1 MQVRKQSF
9 VPAPRRL
16 SVLIGVALF
25 GGLPGP
31 LAHAACVTTGL
42 TTVCDTSAPNPSTG
56 RIGGQGASSPANQS
70 VTLRPGAQ
78 LTVGNTHAI
87 SLGDNATILLEDGAV
102 VSNSASAT
110 TPVTDGWGAR
120 GNTIEFGSN
129 GKLTISANAK
139 VQALG
144 TDTMGEAVNVMGGGN
159 TIINYGLIS
168 AVSAPA
174 IWFQDLVVG
183 VPNAI
188 ENYGI
193 IESGDRI
200 TSNVIGNSGNGAV
213 TFYNHSGASVHGS
226 LNFGGGSDS
235 LLLAPHST
243 ITGNIGGGGGN
254 NTLILYG
261 EAGSDDTL
269 TGAITNFQSI
279 RKDGDGKWTLT
290 GSIGNNSS
298 AGGAPLAVQVRQGT
312 LALTGNNSSFNGSLR
327 VELAGT
333 LEARAQSLPPSVI
346 NNGLVLFN
354 QPDNGTYAGTI
365 GGGTGH
371 VAKSGAG
378 ILTLSGANT
387 YGGQT
392 YIDGGSIAVGAD
404 NALGN
409 SNGKVL
415 LNGGALVFNN
425 SFSLSN
431 SRNVELAS
439 NNGTL
444 SANAG
449 VTGTLTQVVSGA
461 GTLTK
466 DGPGTIVLANNG
478 NSWAGGTIIAAGTLQ
493 LGSGGVSGS
502 LPSGSAVTN
511 NGTLL
516 LNRTGAFTVGNLIS
530 GSGGLSQIASSG
542 IATLTG
548 DNSYAGPT
556 TVTAGTL
563 YVNGAQ
569 TGKGAATVA
578 SGATLGGTGKLG
590 GNVTIQSGGT
600 LAPGG
605 AGAAAGTLTIDG
617 DLTLQ
622 SGALLSYS
630 LGQAGVTGGALNDLT
645 NVGGNL
651 ALGGTLNVSTSTG
664 GTFGP
669 GVYRLFNYGG
679 ARSGSLT
686 LGTMP
691 VAGNYFIQTS
701 VDKQVNLVNA
711 DGLTLNYW
719 DGDAGPKNNGVIDG
733 GSGTWRVGG
742 AGTSDNWTNTAG
754 TVNAAWSQGAFAV
767 FAGQGGNVKVDSATA
782 IQVQGMQFA
791 ANGYTLV
798 NNAGTDALT
807 LTGAVVSG
815 GGPNEADVR
824 VGDGSAG
831 GAGYTANIAA
841 TLAGAARLVKT
852 DLGTL
857 VLSGV
862 NTYAGGTVVKS
873 GTLQVAQNL
882 NLGAASGALSL
893 DGGTLAATAS
903 FNTGR
908 AITLGAGSGG
918 INVMGAATDL
928 GVTSAIGGSGA
939 LTKLGDGSLTLQADN
954 SYTGGTTISGGIL
967 HLGGGGGGSA
977 TGSILGN
984 VTNNGNLVFNRNN
997 TYTFAGVISG
1007 TGSIR
1012 QFGGGTT
1019 VLTADNSYTGG
1030 TTITLGTLQLGE
1042 GAGGSMA
1049 GSIVGDVINRS
1060 ALIFNRSNTHT
1071 YAGVISDIG
1080 SVTQR
1085 GNGTTVLSGDN
1096 TYTGGTTIV
1105 AGALQLGAGGATGGI
1120 VGNVVNNGS
1129 LIFNRGNT
1137 YTHGGVISGAGNV
1150 VQRGAGTTVLGGVNT
1165 YTGGTAV
1172 NSGTLQISQD
1182 ANLGNAAGALSL
1194 DGGTLATT
1202 ASFNTARATTL
1213 GAGGGGINVAA
1224 STSFGMTSAIGGS
1237 GALSKGG
1244 AGTLTLHADNVYAG
1258 GTTITAGTL
1267 QLGAGAGGAATG
1279 SISGNVANN
1288 GTLAFNRGNT
1298 YTFGGLISGSGGV
1311 TQLGNGATVLTAN
1324 NTYTGGTT
1332 ITAGI
1337 LQLGAGAGGST
1348 AGGIVGDVTNNGSL
1362 LVNRSNTYTL
1372 GGAISGTGSVTQ
1384 QGNGTTVLTA
1394 ANTYTGG
1401 TTITAGVLQLGAG
1414 GTTGSIVGNVSNNG
1428 ALAFNRSD
1436 TYTYGGTISG
1446 TGSATQQGNGTTILT
1461 ANNTYTGGT
1470 TVDAGSLYVN
1480 GDQTAATGAT
1490 TVNNAT
1496 LGGKGV
1502 IGGDVTLTGNSTL
1515 SPGDNV
1521 AAPGTLTIK
1530 GNLALGSGTTLDY
1543 SFGEANVV
1551 GGPLNDLI
1559 VVAGDVSLGGKLNV
1573 ALSPG
1578 GSLDVG
1584 VYRVISYDGTLSNA
1598 AGLTLGTL
1606 PTGADR
1612 TDYFIQTSV
1621 DKQVNLTYSNG
1632 LTLNHWDGGAGP
1644 KNNSQVNGGSGT
1656 WVAPGGVNDNWTDVG
1671 GRVNA
1676 GWNQDAYAIFSGQ
1689 SGTVRVD
1696 SSANGAINVQG
1707 MQFATD
1713 GYVLQGNASGDK
1725 LSLTGAAAGSGSNE
1739 ATIRVGDGT
1748 AVGAGYTA
1756 TIATVLD
1763 GAAKVV
1769 KTDLGTLALSGV
1781 NTYTGGTAVNSG
1793 TVQVSRDANLGA
1805 ASGALSLDGGTLAA
1819 TASFD
1824 TGRAITV
1831 GLGGGGI
1838 NVAAST
1844 SFGVTSAIG
1853 GSGALS
1859 KGGAGTLTLH
1869 ADNVYAGGTTI
1880 TAGTL
1885 QLGAGAGGAA
1895 TGSISGNVA
1904 NNGTLAFNRGNTYT
1918 FGGLISGS
1926 GGVTQLGNG
1935 ATVLTANNTYTGG
1948 TTITAGILQLGAGA
1962 GGSTAGGIVGD
1973 VTNNGSLL
1981 VNRSNTYTLGG
1992 AISGTGSVTQQ
2003 GNGATILTA
2012 ANTYTGGTTVSAG
2025 SLYVNGDQTAA
2036 TGATTVNNAT
2046 LGGKGVIGGD
2056 VTLTGNSTLSPGD
2069 NVAAP
2074 GTLTIKGNLALGSG
2088 TTLDYS
2094 FGEANVVGGPLN
2106 DLIVVAGDV
2115 SLGGKLNVALSPGG
2129 SLDVGVY
2136 RVISY
2141 DGTLSNAAGLTLGT
2155 LPTGADRTDYFIQT
2169 SVDKQ
2174 VNLTYSNGLTL
2185 NHWDGGAGP
2194 KNNSQVN
2201 GGSGTWVA
2209 PGGVNDNWTD
2219 VGGRVNAGWNQ
2230 DAYAIFS
2237 GQSGTV
2243 LVDSSANGAINVQG
2257 MQFAVDGYVLQGIA
2271 SGDKLSL
2278 KGSPAGS
2285 GPNEATIRVG
2295 DGTAAG
2301 AGYTATIATVLDGA
2315 VKVVKTDLG
2324 TLALSGVNTYT
2335 GGTAVNSGTVQVSQD
2350 ANLGAASGALS
2361 LDGGT
2366 LAATASFDT
2375 GRAITVGLGDGG
2387 INVAAGAN
2395 LGVTSAI
2402 NGSGA
2407 LSKGGAGTLTLH
2419 ADNVYAGGTT
2429 ITAGTLQLGTG
2440 GTAGAIVGDVANNGA
2455 LAFNRSDTYT
2465 FGGRISGSGAV
2476 TQMGSGTTVLTAD
2489 NRYTGLTTIAAGTLQ
2504 LGAGGATGGIVGDVV
2519 NNGSLIVNRGNTYA
2533 YGGAISGSGS
2543 VTLQGGGATVLTGDS
2558 NYTGGTLIS
2567 ASTLQLGAGGTTG
2580 SILGDVTNNG
2590 ALVFNRSDTYAHG
2603 GAIVGSGSLTQQG
2616 GGTTVLTAD
2625 NRYTG
2630 GTMISAGAL
2639 QLGAGGTTGSITGD
2653 VSNNGALVFNRGD
2666 AYTFGG
2672 LVNGSGTLTQAGAGV
2687 TVLTADHAYTGGTTI
2702 SAGTLRLG
2710 DGGTSGSV
2718 LGKIVNNAALAIDRG
2733 DLVSMTNLISGSGRF
2748 MQTGAGQTVLSANN
2762 TYTGTTEGLKGSLY
2776 IDGDQS
2782 GATGATVVRA
2792 PATLGGAGII
2802 GGDVSVDGTLSPGG
2816 STGVPG
2822 TLTINGKLTLDGGA
2836 KLAYSFGQAGVVG
2849 GPLNDLTIVK
2859 GDLVLGG
2866 KLDVVTSPGG
2876 RFDPGV
2882 YRVISYGGALTD
2894 NGLAVG
2900 SIPSPSF
2907 SLQTAVAGQVN
2918 LVNTGGLSLNVWDGS
2933 AASGKNNSKVDGGDG
2948 HWQHANGN
2956 NNWTNTLGTPNAS
2969 YSDAS
2974 FAIFMAA
2981 AGKVTVDNSLG
2992 QVRSGGMQF
3001 ASDGYRLLGDAVEL
3015 VPDAGG
3021 GVTMRV
3027 GDGTG
3032 PGSGYTA
3039 TIDAAL
3045 TGDARLV
3052 KTDLGTLVLNGA
3064 NRHTG
3069 GTDINAGT
3077 VQIASDTALGAAGT
3091 AIGMNGGTLRTTQ
3104 NLAQSRAITLGAQGG
3119 SVEPQA
3125 GTTLTLASSIGG
3137 AGSLTKLGDGTA
3149 ILTGSNSYGS
3159 GASVADGVTLIK
3171 AGTLQVGNG
3180 GTSGNIVGT
3189 VSNEGVLAF
3198 NRADRYVQAEAI
3210 KGSGKLVQ
3218 RGSGTTVLNA
3228 VNAYTGGTTVTAGA
3242 LAVGD
3247 ASHAGAAINGGAVTV
3262 QGGATFGGYGS
3273 VKGDVS
3279 NAGTL
3284 AVADALPGLGGG
3296 AGAFAIAGNLSNSG
3310 LVNLAGANPGNRLTV
3325 TGNYQGQSGALSL
3338 NAYLGADASPSD
3350 KLVVDGGAATGAT
3363 ALRIINKAGPG
3374 VRTTGDGIQVV
3385 QAVNGGTTSSDAFTS
3400 AGVYAG
3406 AYAYMLF
3413 RGGVA
3418 AGTEQNWYL
3427 RSEIKSAGE
3436 SRPIY
3441 RPGVA
3446 LYGAVPSLAREL
3458 AVQQIGTFH
3467 DRRGNE
3473 ERFGDRRAGWAR
3485 TWGDHLSEGS
3495 GGMAGSS
3502 FSGNTYGMQAGQDLY
3517 ARTSDSGHQDR
3528 YGVFLGYASANG
3540 DVRGDAMGQRGY
3552 RVGKLG
3558 IQSHSVGAY
3567 WTHVGPGGWYTD
3579 TVILG
3584 SRLKVHPTSN
3594 AGDTRATRGRAFTA
3608 SVEAG
3613 LPIALKPNLSLEP
3626 QAQIIYQNTRIDSVR
3641 DAASEVSFAPKNA
3654 FIGRVGARLQGEYQV
3669 QRATWKPYARV
3680 DLEHTLGGRDKVS
3693 FSGGA
3698 TTASDM
3704 GGTQARLGLGVAV
3717 DASERVSVSASA
3729 SYGFNLGG
3737 ERRET
3742 VQGNLGVRIRW

>member
-16 SVLIGVALF
+16 SVLIGMALF

-42 TTVCDTSAPNPSTG
+42 ITVCDTSAPNPSTG

-78 LTVGNTHAI
+78 LTVGNTQAI
-87 SLGDNATILLEDGAV
+87 SLGDNATILLGDGAV
-102 VSNSASAT
+102 VSNSALAT
-110 TPVTDGWGAR
+110 TPVTGGWGAG

-129 GKLTISANAK
+129 GKLTISPNAK

-144 TDTMGEAVNVMGGGN
+144 TDTSGEAINVMGSGN
-159 TIINYGLIS
+159 TIFNYGLIS
-168 AVSAPA
+168 ASNAPA

-183 VPNAI
+183 AANAI

-193 IESGDRI
+193 IEAGDRI
-200 TSNVIGNSGNGAV
+200 TSNVIGNSGNGSV
-213 TFYNHSGASVHGS
+213 TFYNHTGSSVHGS
-226 LNFGGGSDS
+226 LNFAGGSDT
-235 LLLAPHST
+235 LLLSPHST
-243 ITGNIGGGGGN
+243 ITGNIGGGGGS

-269 TGAITNFQSI
+269 TGTITNFQSI
-279 RKDGDGKWTLT
+279 QKDGDGKWTLT
-290 GSIGNNSS
+290 GSIGNNSG

-327 VELAGT
+327 VELDGT

-346 NNGLVLFN
+346 NNGLVHFN

-392 YIDGGSIAVGAD
+392 YIDGGTLAVGAD
-404 NALGN
+404 NALGT
-409 SNGKVL
+409 SNGKVT
-415 LNGGALVFNN
+415 LNGGALAFNS

-431 SRNVELAS
+431 SRNVELGS

-466 DGPGTIVLANNG
+466 DGPGTIVLANNN

-493 LGSGGVSGS
+493 LGTGGVSGS

-511 NGTLL
+511 NGMLL
-516 LNRTGAFTVGNLIS
+516 LNRNSAFTLGNAIS
-530 GSGGLSQIASSG
+530 GSGGLSQIAPAG
-542 IATLTG
+542 IVTLTG
-548 DNSYAGPT
+548 NNSYAGPT

-622 SGALLSYS
+622 SGSLLSYA
-630 LGQAGVTGGALNDLT
+630 LGQAGVAGGALNDLT

-664 GTFGP
+664 GAFGP

-691 VAGNYFIQTS
+691 ATGNYFIQTS

-754 TVNAAWSQGAFAV
+754 TVNAAWSQDAFAV

-831 GAGYTANIAA
+831 GAGYTANVAA

-903 FNTGR
+903 FNTAR
-908 AITLGAGSGG
+908 AITLGAGNGG

-928 GVTSAIGGSGA
+928 GVTSAISGSGA

-967 HLGGGGGGSA
+967 HLGAGGGGSA
-977 TGSILGN
+977 TGGILGN
-984 VTNNGNLVFNRNN
+984 VTNNGELVFNRNN

-1012 QFGGGTT
+1012 QLGSGTT

-1042 GAGGSMA
+1042 GAGGSTA
-1049 GSIVGDVINRS
+1049 GSIVGDVINRN
-1060 ALIFNRSNTHT
+1060 ALVFNRSNTHT
-1071 YAGVISDIG
+1071 YAGVISGGG

-1096 TYTGGTTIV
+1096 TYTGGTTIA
-1105 AGALQLGAGGATGGI
+1105 AGALQLGAGGSTGGI
-1120 VGNVVNNGS
+1120 VGNVANSGS

-1137 YTHGGVISGAGNV
+1137 YTHGGIISGTGNV
-1150 VQRGAGTTVLGGVNT
+1150 VQWGAGTTVLGGVNT
-1165 YTGGTAV
+1165 YSGGTTV

-1182 ANLGNAAGALSL
+1182 ANLGAASGALSL

-1213 GAGGGGINVAA
+1213 GASGGGINVAA
-1224 STSFGMTSAIGGS
+1224 STSFGVTSAIGGS

-1244 AGTLTLHADNVYAG
+1244 AGTLALHADNVYAG

-1267 QLGAGAGGAATG
+1267 QLGAGAGGSATG

-1288 GTLAFNRGNT
+1288 GTLAFNRSNT

-1311 TQLGNGATVLTAN
+1311 TQLGNGATILTAN

-1332 ITAGI
+1332 ITGGV

-1362 LVNRSNTYTL
+1362 VFNRGNTYTL
-1372 GGAISGTGSVTQ
+1372 GGTISGTGSVTQ

-1401 TTITAGVLQLGAG
+1401 TTITAGILQLGAG

-1436 TYTYGGTISG
+1436 TYTYGGVVRG
-1446 TGSATQQGNGTTILT
+1446 TGSVVQQGAGVTVLSG
-1461 ANNTYTGGT
+1461 ANRYTGAT
-1470 TVDAGSLYVN
+1470 TVSAGSLYVN

-1490 TVNNAT
+1490 TVTDAK

-1502 IGGDVTLTGNSTL
+1502 IGGNVTLAGNSTL
-1515 SPGDNV
+1515 SPGDNGP
-1521 AAPGTLTIK
+1521 APGTLTIK

-1551 GGPLNDLI
+1551 GGPLNDLM
-1559 VVAGDVSLGGKLNV
+1559 VVAGDVSLGGKLSV

-1584 VYRVISYDGTLSNA
+1584 VYRVISYGGTLSNA

-1671 GRVNA
+1671 GKVNA
-1676 GWNQDAYAIFSGQ
+1676 GWNQDAYAVFSGQ
-1689 SGTVRVD
+1689 SGTVLVD

-1725 LSLTGAAAGSGSNE
+1725 LSLTDAAAGSGS
-1739 ATIRVGDGT
+1739 
-1748 AVGAGYTA
+1748 
-1756 TIATVLD
+1756 
-1763 GAAKVV
+1763 
-1769 KTDLGTLALSGV
+1769 
-1781 NTYTGGTAVNSG
+1781 
-1793 TVQVSRDANLGA
+1793 
-1805 ASGALSLDGGTLAA
+1805 
-1819 TASFD
+1819 
-1824 TGRAITV
+1824 
-1831 GLGGGGI
+1831 
-1838 NVAAST
+1838 
-1844 SFGVTSAIG
+1844 
-1853 GSGALS
+1853 
-1859 KGGAGTLTLH
+1859 
-1869 ADNVYAGGTTI
+1869 
-1880 TAGTL
+1880 
-1885 QLGAGAGGAA
+1885 
-1895 TGSISGNVA
+1895 
-1904 NNGTLAFNRGNTYT
+1904 
-1918 FGGLISGS
+1918 
-1926 GGVTQLGNG
+1926 
-1935 ATVLTANNTYTGG
+1935 
-1948 TTITAGILQLGAGA
+1948 
-1962 GGSTAGGIVGD
+1962 
-1973 VTNNGSLL
+1973 
-1981 VNRSNTYTLGG
+1981 
-1992 AISGTGSVTQQ
+1992 
-2003 GNGATILTA
+2003 
-2012 ANTYTGGTTVSAG
+2012 
-2025 SLYVNGDQTAA
+2025 
-2036 TGATTVNNAT
+2036 
-2046 LGGKGVIGGD
+2046 
-2056 VTLTGNSTLSPGD
+2056 
-2069 NVAAP
+2069 
-2074 GTLTIKGNLALGSG
+2074 
-2088 TTLDYS
+2088 
-2094 FGEANVVGGPLN
+2094 
-2106 DLIVVAGDV
+2106 
-2115 SLGGKLNVALSPGG
+2115 
-2129 SLDVGVY
+2129 
-2136 RVISY
+2136 
-2141 DGTLSNAAGLTLGT
+2141 
-2155 LPTGADRTDYFIQT
+2155 
-2169 SVDKQ
+2169 
-2174 VNLTYSNGLTL
+2174 
-2185 NHWDGGAGP
+2185 
-2194 KNNSQVN
+2194 
-2201 GGSGTWVA
+2201 
-2209 PGGVNDNWTD
+2209 
-2219 VGGRVNAGWNQ
+2219 
-2230 DAYAIFS
+2230 
-2237 GQSGTV
+2237 
-2243 LVDSSANGAINVQG
+2243 
-2257 MQFAVDGYVLQGIA
+2257 
-2271 SGDKLSL
+2271 
-2278 KGSPAGS
+2278 
-2285 GPNEATIRVG
+2285 NEATIRVG

-2402 NGSGA
+2402 GGSGA

-2419 ADNVYAGGTT
+2419 ADNVYAGGTR

-2465 FGGRISGSGAV
+2465 FGGQISGSGAV

-2489 NRYTGLTTIAAGTLQ
+2489 NRYTGLTTIAAGALQ

-2718 LGKIVNNAALAIDRG
+2718 RGDILNNAALAVDRG
-2733 DLVSMTNLISGSGRF
+2733 DLVSMMNLISGAGSF
-2748 MQTGAGQTVLSANN
+2748 TQAGAGQTVLSANN
-2762 TYTGTTEGLKGSLY
+2762 AYTGTTEALKGSLY
-2776 IDGDQS
+2776 INGDQS
-2782 GATGATVVRA
+2782 AATGATVVRA
-2792 PATLGGAGII
+2792 PATLGGNGII
-2802 GGDVSVDGTLSPGG
+2802 GGDVSVAGTLSPGG
-2816 STGVPG
+2816 ATGGPG

-2836 KLAYSFGQAGVVG
+2836 RLAYSFGQAGVVG

-2882 YRVISYGGALTD
+2882 YRIISYGGALTD

-2933 AASGKNNSKVDGGDG
+2933 AAANKNNNKVDGGDG

-2969 YSDAS
+2969 YSHAS

-2992 QVRSGGMQF
+2992 QVHSGGMQF
-3001 ASDGYRLLGDAVEL
+3001 ASDGYRVLGDAIEL
-3015 VPDAGG
+3015 APDADGG
-3021 GVTMRV
+3021 AMIRV

-3032 PGSGYTA
+3032 PGAGYTA
-3039 TIDAAL
+3039 TVDATL
-3045 TGDARLV
+3045 TGAARLV

-3069 GTDINAGT
+3069 GTDINGGT

-3125 GTTLTLASSIGG
+3125 GTTLTLASNIGG
-3137 AGSLTKLGDGTA
+3137 AGSLTKLGGGTA

-3180 GTSGNIVGT
+3180 GISGNIVGT
-3189 VSNEGVLAF
+3189 VSNDGVLAF

-3584 SRLKVHPTSN
+3584 SRLKVNPTSN